1 MANIAKNFEKYDLS
15 IIYYSKLLLNL
26 DRGSLLYADILY
38 RRGSCLERLGRYK
51 KADADFLN
59 SLKINENS
67 YTLNYLAYS
76 WLERN
81 YKIDLAIEMLEKANK
96 KNNNDPYI
104 IDSVGWGYY
113 LTKDYIKAEAFL
125 KRAVMLMPNDPIV
138 NDHYGDVLWQ
148 LGRKMQANY
157 FWKSVLTFKN
167 IEDKMKNNIN
177 LKLLN
182 GPDKT

>member
-1 MANIAKNFEKYDLS
+1 
-15 IIYYSKLLLNL
+15 
-26 DRGSLLYADILY
+26 
-38 RRGSCLERLGRYK
+38 
-51 KADADFLN
+51 
-59 SLKINENS
+59 
-67 YTLNYLAYS
+67 
-76 WLERN
+76 
-81 YKIDLAIEMLEKANK
+81 MLEKANK

-113 LTKDYIKAEAFL
+113 LTKDYIKAEAYL